1 MFGKVELM
9 MTNDAQKASFVKDV
23 LERNNIKYISKCKS
37 SSSAS
42 VMRTNGRT
50 SRAGED
56 VMSSFLYYIYVKK
69 ADYDKAKRAVYEA
82 EREK

>member
-9 MTNDAQKASFVKDV
+9 VTNDAQKASFVKDV
-23 LERNNIKYISKCKS
+23 LVRNNIKYTDKCKS

-42 VMRTNGRT
+42 IMRANGRMG
-50 SRAGED
+50 RVGED

-69 ADYDKAKRAVYEA
+69 ADYDKAKHVIYEA
-82 EREK
+82 QK